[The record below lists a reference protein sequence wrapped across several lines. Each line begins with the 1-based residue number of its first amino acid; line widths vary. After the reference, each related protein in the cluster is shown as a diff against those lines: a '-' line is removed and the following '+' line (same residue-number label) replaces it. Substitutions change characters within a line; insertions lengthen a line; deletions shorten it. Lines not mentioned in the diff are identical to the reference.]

1 MARFSKERDEAEIP
15 TASMADIAF
24 LLIIYF
30 MVTTVFSS
38 TRGLVFDLPKD
49 DEEKKT
55 TKAEESIYIQVLPS
69 GGIIVD
75 GRNMELDRLLDYV
88 VPKLRINQ
96 RKPVII
102 HPEPETPYK
111 DLIKVYDE
119 LMLSEKKTK
128 FQIKTVVIPTQRE
141 IQEYID
147 LFGYNPFA
155 AAAGGG

>member
-1 MARFSKERDEAEIP
+1 MRIRRKTEEAEIP
-15 TASMADIAF
+15 TSSMADIAF

-38 TRGLVFDLPKD
+38 TRGMQFDLPQD
-49 DEEKKT
+49 DEENKPAKQ
-55 TKAEESIYIQVLPS
+55 EESIYIQIKPN
-69 GGIIVD
+69 GAMYVD
-75 GRNMELDRLLDYV
+75 GRPMAIDNLLDYV

-102 HPEPETPYK
+102 HPEPSTPYQEM
-111 DLIKVYDE
+111 IRVYDE
-119 LMLSEKKTK
+119 LMQSEQKTGWK
-128 FQIKTVVIPTQRE
+128 ITTVVIPTQRE

-155 AAAGGG
+155 AAGG

>member
-1 MARFSKERDEAEIP
+1 MKFDKKHAEAEIP

-24 LLIIYF
+24 LLVIYF

-38 TRGLVFDLPKD
+38 TKGMQFELP
-49 DEEKKT
+49 EEQEETAVKS
-55 TKAEESIYIQVLPS
+55 EESIYIQVLPS
-69 GGIIVD
+69 GQLDVD
-75 GRNMELDRLLDYV
+75 GRGIALDALLDYV

-102 HPEPETPYK
+102 HPEPNTPYQEM
-111 DLIKVYDE
+111 IKVYDE
-119 LMLSEKKTK
+119 LMASQVKTGFK
-128 FQIKTVVIPTQRE
+128 IETVVIPTQRE

-155 AAAGGG
+155 GGGG

>member
-1 MARFSKERDEAEIP
+1 MRLQKEREEPEIP

-38 TRGLVFDLPKD
+38 TRGMQFDLPKED
-49 DEEKKT
+49 DEIKN
-55 TKAEESIYIQVLPS
+55 TKAEESIYIQIKPNGLM
-69 GGIIVD
+69 IVD
-75 GRNMELDRLLDYV
+75 GRQMERDRLLDYV

-102 HPEPETPYK
+102 HPEPDTPYHYM
-111 DLIKVYDE
+111 IEVYDE
-119 LMLSEKKTK
+119 LMSSKAKTD
-128 FQIKTVVIPTQRE
+128 FEIKTVVIPTQRE

-155 AAAGGG
+155 LAAGG